1 MKRFLAPV
9 LAFCAFVLPCRADK
23 LDEWYKLVPKNTFAL
38 VAVKDVPEL
47 LADWDKQSFSKFLAD
62 EQVQRWTA
70 PARKDGQWPWDTMVK
85 EMNGETLEQTLKR
98 YNGSMLVV
106 LAADS
111 PDEVEDHG
119 SDFAACLSEA
129 GDKQKE
135 LEEMKLREWELL
147 KKEEP
152 ELKESKRE
160 LGGVTVNILSFDSE
174 DDSGWE
180 DGYAFVNG
188 VLVEATA
195 LPLMEHFV
203 AALNTGAAEGSPV
216 VAGHL
221 ARMEGLTEGNTD
233 VTIYLNGEQLIG
245 WLETTLQEK
254 AGANANAAMDPS
266 LFLNALGTAELQAL
280 SVHMDFADT
289 LSRMD
294 VTLLH
299 PEKPE
304 GLVSLFRGTRTEV
317 TTPVFIPA
325 DVMSGNVSRYSL
337 EATYDKLMGMVA
349 KLGPLSMMAAMQIG
363 QIEQQMGVKI
373 KADLLGSLDDEYFD
387 VADGGLEGESQVVA
401 FKIKDR
407 ARLAGALESLK
418 RFVGNGF
425 GAFEESDYL
434 GYQVNSLK
442 MAQAQEA
449 GKPATEIAY
458 CLAEDYLIFG
468 TGKLTTLK
476 KVLARMKDPSGPSI
490 WDSPQVQEQ
499 MKLLPPK
506 YIGLGVADGGKQMQT
521 IATALSAIPDTGSM
535 LGSGPLKKK
544 NKKKGSG
551 KGPKADAEENLE
563 DEEKDGLESYFDP
576 TAMPSSDVF
585 KRYFGSSVSGL
596 YNPPDA
602 VHIRVLSTSVE
613 GR

>member
-62 EQVQRWTA
+62 EQVQRWIA
-70 PARKDGQWPWDTMVK
+70 PARKDGQWPWDAFFK

-106 LAADS
+106 MAADS
-111 PDEVEDHG
+111 PDEVEDNG
-119 SDFAACLSEA
+119 SDFAVCLSEA

-135 LEEMKLREWELL
+135 LEDMKLREWEIR

-152 ELKESKRE
+152 ELKGSKRE
-160 LGGVTVNILSFDSE
+160 IGGVTVNILAYDSE
-174 DDSGWE
+174 DDAGWD

-188 VLVEATA
+188 VMVEATA

-216 VAGHL
+216 VSGHL

-233 VTIYLNGEQLIG
+233 VTIYLNGEQLVG
-245 WLETTLQEK
+245 WLETTLKDK

-280 SVHMDFADT
+280 SVHMDFADV

-299 PEKPE
+299 PEKPQ
-304 GLVSLFRGTRTEV
+304 GLVSLFRGTATEV
-317 TTPVFIPA
+317 TTPTFIPA
-325 DVMSGNVSRYSL
+325 DVMAGNVSRYSL
-337 EATYDKLMGMVA
+337 EASYDKLMGMVA
-349 KLGPLSMMAAMQIG
+349 KLGPLSMMAVMQIG

-373 KADLLGSLDDEYFD
+373 KEDLLGSLDDEYFD
-387 VADGGLEGESQVVA
+387 VADGGLEDESQVVA
-401 FKIKDR
+401 FKVKDR

-418 RFVGNGF
+418 RFAGNGF
-425 GAFEESDYL
+425 GVFEESDYL
-434 GYQVNSLK
+434 GFQVNSLK

-458 CLAEDYLIFG
+458 CLADGYLLLG

-499 MKLLPPK
+499 IKLLPPK

-521 IATALSAIPDTGSM
+521 IAAALGALQGQAGV
-535 LGSGPLKKK
+535 LGKKGPK
-544 NKKKGSG
+544 KKKGPG
-551 KGPKADAEENLE
+551 KGPKAAAEEDLE
-563 DEEKDGLESYFDP
+563 DEGDEEGLESYFD
-576 TAMPSSDVF
+576 AKAVPSSEVF
-585 KRYFGSSVSGL
+585 KRYFGSSVTGM

-602 VHIRVLSTSVE
+602 VHVRVLSTSVE